1 MKSCF
6 KIIKEVILINILF
19 SKLLMRKFIQNQHI
33 CFVIV
38 IFIMLFRVSPCSA
51 EFTIEDEKK
60 VGKEFYDKI
69 KEQKLIYKNKSLN
82 DYIVK
87 IGNLILEQ
95 TQRAPFEF
103 RFSIVDSDAINAF
116 ATPGG
121 YIYINKG
128 LILAVEN
135 EAELAGV
142 IAHEIAHA
150 NARHVASIIEKS
162 QKLSVATLAAI
173 IAGAFLGGGGEAT
186 AAIAAFSV
194 ASASSLTLK
203 YTRAH
208 EEEADRLGLNYL
220 VSAGYYPAA
229 MIDFLKII
237 KQHEFL
243 SKTMPS
249 YLQTH
254 PGADDRIYYMDSLI
268 STLYPQKGKKNI
280 IGNLSRMQSLI
291 PLDQSDLDKK
301 YRKLTESLK
310 KNHDN
315 VDLLYNLAV
324 IEDQLG
330 QTAAALQHYQKALSL
345 SPRDEDILK
354 NIGLIYIKTGK
365 NDFAQDYLL
374 RASNLNPD
382 KDEIT
387 LALGKAY
394 FASGKYQNAL
404 DCYLKLKDKILDN
417 EDINYFLAMT
427 YGKLNNKGEAH
438 YYFGLYFK
446 KEGRRESALFH
457 FKEALN
463 YSPQGSER
471 NKAINQ
477 EIKDLG
483 NTRKLKPRMVKP
495 TR

>member
-1 MKSCF
+1 
-6 KIIKEVILINILF
+6 
-19 SKLLMRKFIQNQHI
+19 MRKFIQNQHI
-33 CFVIV
+33 CFVII
-38 IFIMLFRVSPCSA
+38 IFIMLFRASTCLA
-51 EFTIEDEKK
+51 EFTLEDEKK

-69 KEQKLIYKNKSLN
+69 KEQNLIYKNKSLN
-82 DYIVK
+82 DYITK

-128 LILAVEN
+128 LILASEN
-135 EAELAGV
+135 ESELAGV
-142 IAHEIAHA
+142 VAHEIAHA

-194 ASASSLTLK
+194 AGASSLTLK

-208 EEEADRLGLNYL
+208 EEEADRLGLSYL
-220 VSAGYYPAA
+220 VSAGYDPAG
-229 MIDFLKII
+229 MIDFLKIM
-237 KQHEFL
+237 KQNEFL

-249 YLQTH
+249 YLLTH
-254 PGADDRIYYMDSLI
+254 PGTDDRIYYMDSLI
-268 STLYPQKGKKNI
+268 LTQYHQKGKKNI

-291 PLDQSDLDKK
+291 PLNQSNLSKK
-301 YRKLTESLK
+301 YNEIIQSLIK
-310 KNHDN
+310 DPHN
-315 VDLLYNLAV
+315 VDLLYYLAI

-330 QTAAALQHYQKALSL
+330 QTGSALKHFQKALSL

-354 NIGLIYIKTGK
+354 NIGLIYLKTGK
-365 NDFAQDYLL
+365 ADLAQDYLL

-404 DCYLKLKDKILDN
+404 DCYLKLKDKVLDN
-417 EDINYFLAMT
+417 EDINYFIAMT
-427 YGKLNNKGEAH
+427 YGKLNNRGDSH
-438 YYFGLYFK
+438 YYFGLHFK
-446 KEGRRESALFH
+446 KEGKKKSALFH
-457 FKEALN
+457 FKEAVN
-463 YSPQGSER
+463 YFPQSSDR
-471 NKAINQ
+471 NSAINQ
-477 EIKDLG
+477 EIKDLEKSKKQ
-483 NTRKLKPRMVKP
+483 TPPMSKP

>member
-1 MKSCF
+1 
-6 KIIKEVILINILF
+6 
-19 SKLLMRKFIQNQHI
+19 MRKFIQNQYI
-33 CFVIV
+33 CFVVV
-38 IFIMLFRVSPCSA
+38 IFILLCRAIPCLA
-51 EFTIEDEKK
+51 EFTLEDEKK
-60 VGKEFYDKI
+60 VGKEFYDKLI
-69 KEQKLIYKNKSLN
+69 ENKLIFKNKSLN
-82 DYIVK
+82 DYITK

-95 TQRAPFEF
+95 TQKAPFDF

-128 LILAVEN
+128 LILASEN

-142 IAHEIAHA
+142 IAHEIGHA

-162 QKLSVATLAAI
+162 QKLSIATLAAI
-173 IAGAFLGGGGEAT
+173 IAGAFLGGGGQAT

-194 ASASSLTLK
+194 AGASTLTLK

-208 EEEADRLGLNYL
+208 EEEADRLGLSYL
-220 VSAGYYPAA
+220 VSAGYYPAG

-237 KQHEFL
+237 KQNEFL

-249 YLQTH
+249 YLLTH
-254 PGADDRIYYMDSLI
+254 PGTDDRIYYMDSLI
-268 STLYPQKGKKNI
+268 LTQYHQKGKKNI
-280 IGNLSRMQSLI
+280 VGNLSRMQSLI
-291 PLDQSDLDKK
+291 PLDQSDLDTK
-301 YRKLTESLK
+301 YRELSESLK
-310 KNHDN
+310 KDADN

-330 QTAAALQHYQKALSL
+330 QTSAALQHYQKALSL
-345 SPRDEDILK
+345 SPRDKDILK

-365 NDFAQDYLL
+365 ADLAQDYLL
-374 RASNLNPD
+374 RASNLNPGN
-382 KDEIT
+382 DEIT

-404 DCYLKLKDKILDN
+404 DGYLKLKDKVLDN
-417 EDINYFLAMT
+417 DDINYSLAMT
-427 YGKLNNKGEAH
+427 CGKLNHKGESH

-446 KEGRRESALFH
+446 KEGKKESALFH

-463 YSPQGSER
+463 YFPQGSER
-471 NKAINQ
+471 NAAIHQ
-477 EIKDLG
+477 AIKDLES
-483 NTRKLKPRMVKP
+483 NKKPKP
-495 TR
+495 PVDKQKR

>member
-1 MKSCF
+1 
-6 KIIKEVILINILF
+6 
-19 SKLLMRKFIQNQHI
+19 MRKFLQNQHI
-33 CFVIV
+33 YFAVVIL
-38 IFIMLFRVSPCSA
+38 ILLFRASPCFA
-51 EFTIEDEKK
+51 EFTLEDENKL
-60 VGKEFYDKI
+60 GKEFYDKMRA
-69 KEQKLIYKNKSLN
+69 QHLIYENKILN
-82 DYIVK
+82 DYITK
-87 IGNLILEQ
+87 IGNLILAQ
-95 TQRAPFEF
+95 SQKAPFEF
-103 RFSIVDSDAINAF
+103 CFSIVDSDAINAF

-128 LILAVEN
+128 LILASKN
-135 EAELAGV
+135 EAELASV
-142 IAHEIAHA
+142 IAHEIGHA
-150 NARHVASIIEKS
+150 KARHIASIIEKS

-194 ASASSLTLK
+194 AGASSLTLK

-208 EEEADRLGLNYL
+208 EEEADRLGLSYL

-229 MIDFLKII
+229 MIDFLKIM

-254 PGADDRIYYMDSLI
+254 PGTDDRIYYMDSLI
-268 STLYPQKGKKNI
+268 STIYHQKGKESI
-280 IGNLSRMQSLI
+280 IGNFGRMQTLI
-291 PLDQSDLDKK
+291 PLDQSDLNNK
-301 YRKLTESLK
+301 YNELAASLK
-310 KNHDN
+310 KDPDN
-315 VDLLYNLAV
+315 VELLYYLAT

-330 QTAAALQHYQKALSL
+330 QTGAALNHYQKALSL

-354 NIGLIYIKTGK
+354 NIGLIYLKTG
-365 NDFAQDYLL
+365 DADLAQNYLL

-382 KDEIT
+382 KEEIILT
-387 LALGKAY
+387 LGKAY

-404 DCYLKLKDKILDN
+404 DCYLKIKDKSLDN
-417 EDINYFLAMT
+417 EDIYYFIAMT
-427 YGKLNNKGEAH
+427 YGKLQNRGESH

-463 YSPQGSER
+463 YFPQGSKR
-471 NKAINQ
+471 SNSVNQ
-477 EIKDLG
+477 EIKDLESG
-483 NTRKLKPRMVKP
+483 KTPKSIMETQKR
-495 TR
+495 